1 MTDGGAGAA
10 GAVDDRAARGARAGR
25 ARRLAAS
32 APWWLQVIVAYG
44 LARAASTAMVLVL
57 ASVQQANPWT
67 GASPGYWEYANIWD
81 ARWFAYVAFSGY
93 PSELPV
99 DEQGH
104 VGENA
109 WAFMP
114 VYPVVVRLVMT
125 VTTLGWDVSA
135 VLVSLAAG
143 LGSALVFHRLM
154 SRFLE
159 PDRAM
164 FAVVLYCVAP
174 VSVVFGFGYAE
185 ALFLLLLN
193 TALLLLVDRRYE
205 WLFPVVTVMAFTR
218 PGALALSLALVLHWL
233 LRFRTRR
240 TEAFPL
246 VDRVLAAS
254 AAVYTGLVGLAWPVV
269 AWIVT
274 GLPGAYFDTEL
285 AWRAPYIGYVEL
297 VPFTAWFQSGDWW
310 LGQPLGTIVVL
321 GLIAAFALVLVSPAV
336 RRIGVDL
343 RLWVLSY
350 GLYLLAVFFP
360 QSSVFRLLAPMFPL
374 LGAVALPRSRVYRV
388 SVVVVFLAL
397 QWGWLL
403 ICWGIDGADWTPP

>member
-1 MTDGGAGAA
+1 VTEPGADTGSVVDGRTAQ
-10 GAVDDRAARGARAGR
+10 RAPGR
-25 ARRLAAS
+25 ARRLVAS
-32 APWWLQVIVAYG
+32 APWWVQVIVVYG
-44 LARAASTAMVLVL
+44 LARAVSTAMVLVL

-67 GASPGYWEYANIWD
+67 RASPSYWEYANIWD
-81 ARWFAYVAFSGY
+81 ARWFGYVAFSGY
-93 PSELPV
+93 PTELPL
-99 DEQGH
+99 DDSGH
-104 VGENA
+104 VTENA

-125 VTTLGWDVSA
+125 VTTLGWDVAA

-159 PDRAM
+159 PDRAL

-218 PGALALSLALVLHWL
+218 PGALALSLALALHWL
-233 LRFRTRR
+233 LRFRARR
-240 TEAFPL
+240 TEAFPMAE
-246 VDRVLAAS
+246 RVIAAS

-269 AWIVT
+269 AWVAT

-285 AWRAPYIGYVEL
+285 AWRAPYIGRDEL

-310 LGQPLGTIVVL
+310 LGQPLGTIVVV
-321 GLIAAFALVLVSPAV
+321 GLIAAFGLVLFSPAV
-336 RRIGVDL
+336 RRLGVDL
-343 RLWVLSY
+343 RLWLLSY
-350 GLYLLAVFFP
+350 ALYLLAVFFP

-374 LGAVALPRSRVYRV
+374 LGAAALPRSTIYRV
-388 SVVVVFLAL
+388 SMVAGFLAL